1 MTEPDLS
8 FIKSD
13 IDLSE
18 VAPLNRRRV
27 VAFVNCYILR
37 MTDFLNDFA
46 NRAERLIL
54 ESERQLHAVDIKL
67 QLLEAKLA
75 GIPDPGPKQQD
86 SLKSSSGDNTKV
98 SAASE
103 FNVNAPSAHLRTDM
117 PSSSQQSAAPAP
129 EAAAA
134 TVQPPAAASAEAAA
148 VEQQNVLLV
157 KDDPAFAKYFK
168 MLKLGA
174 VHADSGCLLLPAA
187 QNSSATQQQTNRA
200 TMQSSLCP
208 CPRKP
213 RVVPLLSTSVCSSL
227 TPNAPSPNSAKASD
241 PMNSALSQA
250 DDSDSSSVSSF
261 SDSD

>member
-1 MTEPDLS
+1 MYKRIVDIMTEPDLS

-168 MLKLGA
+168 MLKL
-174 VHADSGCLLLPAA
+174 
-187 QNSSATQQQTNRA
+187 NSSATQQQTNRA